1 MENLRRQYNDNV
13 QKFKADFADCSDFL
27 LKEAETGG
35 RKCFFAV
42 MDGLVDSLQ
51 LGQMIMGPVLGAQVE
66 ACTPGEQFRQL
77 MRTCVQSV
85 ELKEAKTFEDAYYYL
100 MSGFCVFVLDGC
112 PRAMVMGIQGW
123 TKRNTD
129 EPESESNVRGAKE
142 CFVESV
148 NDNKALLRKR
158 MKTNHLKLRQIQL
171 GTAAPTPVVLA
182 FLDDRAA
189 PELVNAVEQRLKDA
203 HLNTVADY
211 GELVPFLDT
220 NMRSFFSAVGTTER
234 PDVLASKLYEGRVA
248 VLVEGTPFVLYVPY
262 LFSDNFQ
269 SLDDY
274 DYPPFFG
281 GFVRLLK
288 YFSFG
293 ISVFLP
299 GVYVALGTF
308 HQELIP
314 TNLLF
319 TIASAEF
326 RTPLSLMNEAI
337 MTLIFYEIMRE
348 AGLRLPKVV
357 GHAVS
362 IIGAIVI
369 GEATVSA
376 GLIGAPILVIIAIT
390 AIASYVAFPLYDS
403 VSVLRLLF
411 ILAGG
416 LTGLYGLMLGMAALF
431 VNICSLSPYGVPYA
445 APIAPLNVRSLG
457 DVFYRESWTKLA
469 RRRVRVQDLRG
480 AHIDQC
486 E

>member
-51 LGQMIMGPVLGAQVE
+51 LGQMIMGPVLGAQVK
-66 ACTPGEQFRQL
+66 ARTPGEQFRQL

-85 ELKEAKTFEDAYYYL
+85 ELKEAETFEDAYYYL

-123 TKRNTD
+123 TKRSTD

-158 MKTNHLKLRQIQL
+158 MKTHHLKLRQIQL

-189 PELVNAVEQRLKDA
+189 AELVNAVEQRLKDA

-234 PDVLASKLYEGRVA
+234 PDVSASKLYEGRVA
-248 VLVEGTPFVLYVPY
+248 VLVEGTPFDTLADGQPEGCV
-262 LFSDNFQ
+262 N
-269 SLDDY
+269 
-274 DYPPFFG
+274 G
-281 GFVRLLK
+281 
-288 YFSFG
+288 
-293 ISVFLP
+293 SVFGTYLHGLFDTGELTEKLTVFLCKQKGIAP
-299 GVYVALGTF
+299 EAAALVPMEQYRQQQFDLLADGVRGAL
-308 HQELIP
+308 
-314 TNLLF
+314 
-319 TIASAEF
+319 
-326 RTPLSLMNEAI
+326 
-337 MTLIFYEIMRE
+337 
-348 AGLRLPKVV
+348 
-357 GHAVS
+357 
-362 IIGAIVI
+362 
-369 GEATVSA
+369 
-376 GLIGAPILVIIAIT
+376 
-390 AIASYVAFPLYDS
+390 D
-403 VSVLRLLF
+403 
-411 ILAGG
+411 
-416 LTGLYGLMLGMAALF
+416 MAA
-431 VNICSLSPYGVPYA
+431 V
-445 APIAPLNVRSLG
+445 
-457 DVFYRESWTKLA
+457 YRAMGME
-469 RRRVRVQDLRG
+469 R
-480 AHIDQC
+480 
-486 E
+486 

>member
-1 MENLRRQYNDNV
+1 M
-13 QKFKADFADCSDFL
+13 
-27 LKEAETGG
+27 
-35 RKCFFAV
+35 
-42 MDGLVDSLQ
+42 
-51 LGQMIMGPVLGAQVE
+51 
-66 ACTPGEQFRQL
+66 
-77 MRTCVQSV
+77 
-85 ELKEAKTFEDAYYYL
+85 
-100 MSGFCVFVLDGC
+100 
-112 PRAMVMGIQGW
+112 
-123 TKRNTD
+123 
-129 EPESESNVRGAKE
+129 
-142 CFVESV
+142 
-148 NDNKALLRKR
+148 
-158 MKTNHLKLRQIQL
+158 
-171 GTAAPTPVVLA
+171 
-182 FLDDRAA
+182 
-189 PELVNAVEQRLKDA
+189 NAVEQRLKDA

-411 ILAGG
+411 ILAGD
-416 LTGLYGLMLGMAALF
+416 
-431 VNICSLSPYGVPYA
+431 SPDFTV
-445 APIAPLNVRSLG
+445 
-457 DVFYRESWTKLA
+457 
-469 RRRVRVQDLRG
+469 
-480 AHIDQC
+480 
-486 E
+486 

>member
-51 LGQMIMGPVLGAQVE
+51 LGQMIMGPVLGAQVK
-66 ACTPGEQFRQL
+66 ARTPDEQFRQL

-85 ELKEAKTFEDAYYYL
+85 ELKEAETFEDAYYYL

-123 TKRNTD
+123 TKRSTD

-158 MKTNHLKLRQIQL
+158 MKTHHLKLRQIQL

-189 PELVNAVEQRLKDA
+189 AELVNAVEQRLKDA

-274 DYPPFFG
+274 DYPPFCAAAEVFQ
-281 GFVRLLK
+281 LW
-288 YFSFG
+288 YFRIFAR
-293 ISVFLP
+293 
-299 GVYVALGTF
+299 GVCGTGHF
-308 HQELIP
+308 SSRTDSHQL
-314 TNLLF
+314 
-319 TIASAEF
+319 AV
-326 RTPLSLMNEAI
+326 
-337 MTLIFYEIMRE
+337 YHC
-348 AGLRLPKVV
+348 V
-357 GHAVS
+357 GRVSHPAVPD
-362 IIGAIVI
+362 
-369 GEATVSA
+369 E
-376 GLIGAPILVIIAIT
+376 
-390 AIASYVAFPLYDS
+390 
-403 VSVLRLLF
+403 
-411 ILAGG
+411 
-416 LTGLYGLMLGMAALF
+416 
-431 VNICSLSPYGVPYA
+431 
-445 APIAPLNVRSLG
+445 
-457 DVFYRESWTKLA
+457 
-469 RRRVRVQDLRG
+469 
-480 AHIDQC
+480 
-486 E
+486 